1 MCEHKVY
8 FSICRAGA
16 CSRRRPI
23 RTVGDACP
31 YSEKTSVYVLSHP
44 KSISGATR
52 QVIAHT
58 KKRCERDAAS
68 LLTNFKALWARR
80 GEASHISKERCG
92 VRDTAASVPATF
104 LLLFSSPEKRRYFTQ
119 PRTKVPTT
127 IRRLTPPPLLEGEAL
142 NVRRE
147 RAPALRYLVIII
159 T

>member
-1 MCEHKVY
+1 MFARIIMYGQASPTVRLWFLQKHAFY
-8 FSICRAGA
+8 FKSDNIVCDTLMTSYRRAGA
-16 CSRRRPI
+16 CSRHNSI

-92 VRDTAASVPATF
+92 VRDTAASVPVPF
-104 LLLFSSPEKRRYFTQ
+104 CFFFST
-119 PRTKVPTT
+119 
-127 IRRLTPPPLLEGEAL
+127 
-142 NVRRE
+142 
-147 RAPALRYLVIII
+147 
-159 T
+159 